1 MMESHTVSSPN
12 KKRRTLTLIFA
23 VLLIAATFFVWWMSF
38 SGFKSSYKE
47 IKQQY
52 YSVVAGQVVSELE
65 ASINYGKS
73 LDSFYNIGRIF
84 AKLTS
89 LLPEHIEA
97 VITNRSGEVLYTSFE
112 RGSRQEIMAVLENEK
127 VVVRLVNASPSSK
140 YSSFEQDSQ
149 ELMLLPITD
158 KSQAAIGSLVLV
170 YPSAALNGE
179 LAPQQ
184 RETIQLSLLVLG
196 ISLLILI
203 FALWVLPVSEETV
216 KSPSARQRLLQL
228 IPALI
233 VMVCLSVQSATMYAQ
248 YEERYKSAL
257 ADGAAGILN
266 YIETTVGSLY
276 EKGIAYEQMEGI
288 TEYLTTKAKD
298 TPIIWNIRIYNSI
311 ADTDEILERV
321 DSWRISAPLSHKEE
335 GTDTRVEIQ
344 ISQEYMNDQMK
355 NLLLVFL
362 ITMIASAVVVFE
374 VMRLPELLLFRRSS
388 EFNRNSALQE
398 EKITLGLRIIN
409 FIFFMALYASMPF
422 SSILVRQWD
431 GQLWGLSTDVT
442 ASLPITF
449 ELLSLMLCSLLFAR
463 FSRHTGK
470 RTFLIL
476 SAVAI
481 ISGNV
486 LSALAA
492 GPQQLILC
500 RVLCGAGFAGVK
512 TAVNAIIAS
521 GSQASNR
528 TGLHI
533 AAMNAGLLGGIMCGG
548 SLGAAIANSIGASYT
563 YQFTA
568 GLILAFLA
576 ITLHILPWKLLN
588 EKHESYSGQKK
599 SKTPGILPVLW
610 QRKVLGYLVLV
621 TLPLNLGL
629 MFIVSFIPSYVEKL
643 SLPVILISYGY
654 LVNGLL
660 GIYLGPLLAKNL
672 TKRMGKAMSVAVMLF
687 MGAAALLVLSI
698 NPMAAVILLSTALM
712 GLFDGFGSPV
722 STDYFLD
729 MPEIKE
735 KLDIPSALAFL
746 GVIGN
751 AVQMLSP
758 MIYGWLLLMGSNTG
772 INTILVLGLIYLVFG
787 LLFLSMFRRST
798 SFGKKERGFR
808 GESM

>member
-1 MMESHTVSSPN
+1 MESRTVSSPN
-12 KKRRTLTLIFA
+12 KKRRSLTLIFA

-38 SGFKSSYKE
+38 SSFKSSYKE

-73 LDSFYNIGRIF
+73 LDSFYNINGIF

-97 VITNRSGEVLYTSFE
+97 VITNRGGEVLYTSFE
-112 RGSRQEIMAVLENEK
+112 RGGRQEIMAVLENEK
-127 VVVRLVNASPSSK
+127 VGVRLENTGPSPK
-140 YSSFEQDSQ
+140 YASFEQGSQ
-149 ELMLLPITD
+149 ELMILPITD
-158 KSQAAIGSLVLV
+158 KSNTAIGSLVLV
-170 YPSAALNGE
+170 YPSAALKGE

-184 RETIQLSLLVLG
+184 RETIQLSLLILG
-196 ISLLILI
+196 ISLLVLIL
-203 FALWVLPVSEETV
+203 ALWVLPVSAEEG
-216 KSPSARQRLLQL
+216 KNPSARQRLLQL

-233 VMVCLSVQSATMYAQ
+233 VMVCLSVQSITMYAQ

-257 ADGAAGILN
+257 TDGAAGILN

-276 EKGIAYEQMEGI
+276 EKGVTYEQMEGL
-288 TEYLTTKAKD
+288 TEYLTVKAKD
-298 TPIIWNIRIYNSI
+298 TPIIWNIRIYNTI

-321 DSWRISAPLSHKEE
+321 DSWRISAPLNQGAE
-335 GTDTRVEIQ
+335 GRDTRVEIQ
-344 ISQEYMNDQMK
+344 ISQEYMNGQMK

-374 VMRLPELLLFRRSS
+374 VMRLPELLLFRRSP
-388 EFNRNSALQE
+388 EFNRDSSLQE
-398 EKITLGLRIIN
+398 EKITLGLRMIN

-422 SSILVRQWD
+422 SSILIRQWD
-431 GQLWGLSTDVT
+431 GQLGGLSTDVT
-442 ASLPITF
+442 ASLPMTL
-449 ELLSLMLCSLLFAR
+449 ELLSLMLFSMLLAR

-470 RTFLIL
+470 RTFLML
-476 SAVAI
+476 SAAVI

-486 LSALAA
+486 LSALATS
-492 GPQQLILC
+492 PQQLILF
-500 RVLCGAGFAGVK
+500 RMLCGAGFAGVK

-521 GSQASNR
+521 GSQGSDR

-576 ITLHILPWKLLN
+576 ITLHILPWKLLS
-588 EKHESYSGQKK
+588 EKQEGYSGQKK
-599 SKTPGILPVLW
+599 TKTPGLLPVLW

-660 GIYLGPLLAKNL
+660 GIYLGPLLAKSL
-672 TKRMGKAMSVAVMLF
+672 IKKIGKAPSVAVMLF

-698 NPMAAVILLSTALM
+698 SPMAAVILLSTALM

-758 MIYGWLLLMGSNTG
+758 MIYGWLLLMGSHTG
-772 INTILVLGLIYLVFG
+772 INTILALGLVYLVFG
-787 LLFLSMFRRST
+787 LLFLGMFRRGNA
-798 SFGKKERGFR
+798 FGKKDLSFHNKPT
-808 GESM
+808 